1 MQYMTLTIT
10 KKYMTKHYNL
20 YVNLF
25 VIRESGI
32 KLLKVQHVIC
42 TTNYLAYPSDSNNY
56 TAGSPLETSMKVR
69 KNQRVSVGAPEK
81 QSVRQRPVLL
91 YPIGFEDYF
100 HGYRHGYLC
109 LLPGRG
115 TQGDRVCVAQED
127 YLGDGLNK
135 TDAIVSSLDLN
146 QAVAEIIPVVFPLAK
161 EGSLLFLVKLRDTSI
176 STFVYRISI
185 YAYSVLLVTFFCFVF
200 LILTCTV
207 TVVAEI
213 FSL

>member
-1 MQYMTLTIT
+1 
-10 KKYMTKHYNL
+10 MTKHHNL
-20 YVNLF
+20 YVNLL

-42 TTNYLAYPSDSNNY
+42 TTNYLANPSDSTNY
-56 TAGSPLETSMKVR
+56 TDGSPLETSMKVR
-69 KNQRVSVGAPEK
+69 KNQPEK

-115 TQGDRVCVAQED
+115 TQGDWVCVAQED
-127 YLGDGLNK
+127 YLRDGLNK

-161 EGSLLFLVKLRDTSI
+161 EGSLLFLVKLRETSI
-176 STFVYRISI
+176 STFVYSISI
-185 YAYSVLLVTFFCFVF
+185 YAYSMLLVTFFYYFFFKFWFVP
-200 LILTCTV
+200 
-207 TVVAEI
+207 
-213 FSL
+213 SLL